1 VNDDQRPPSDSDIGS
16 LRSPIRP
23 SYPEESPASPDP
35 DEPIFADTDPTPAP
49 SSPTSPEA
57 AVEDLRRKMERIA
70 SEFAAGRINRAQF
83 NAMYGRYTEQR
94 AIIER
99 LIQRNPGNDA
109 WKAVAAPGHTTF
121 LRSHFE
127 AKPLYYAIFQHN
139 RTTPLMIGGQMQPN
153 MTQLGDVLHAL
164 WSMKSRPKVG
174 LARKD
179 IGNGNWLILALGEH
193 AVTLVMFMLEPS
205 PMQANKVR
213 DLHADFERANRMA
226 LASDT
231 KSLDRMVFPQRALV
245 E

>member
-1 VNDDQRPPSDSDIGS
+1 MNDDQHPPSDMGS
-16 LRSPIRP
+16 LRSPVRP
-23 SYPEESPASPDP
+23 SNPAESPTSPEQ
-35 DEPIFADTDPTPAP
+35 DEPIFADADPTPVP
-49 SSPTSPEA
+49 SSPTSPA
-57 AVEDLRRKMERIA
+57 AALEDLRHKMERIA
-70 SEFAAGRINRAQF
+70 SEFAAGRLNRAQF
-83 NAMYGRYTEQR
+83 NAMYGRYSEQR

-99 LIQRNPGNDA
+99 LIQRNPENDA

-121 LRSHFE
+121 LRRHFE

-139 RTTPLMIGGQMQPN
+139 RTTPLMIGGQQQPN
-153 MTQLGDVLHAL
+153 MTQVGDVLHGL
-164 WSMKSRPKVG
+164 WGMKNRPKAG
-174 LARKD
+174 LARKEM
-179 IGNGNWLILALGEH
+179 GNGNWLVLSLGEY

-245 E
+245 D